1 MSGTFF
7 ISCAYT
13 GSWRCWR
20 EGLDRFAYTRYP
32 RRCPRHV
39 GAWSGGPL
47 WPQGASGRSSP
58 GNAGGSS
65 SLDSLPTPWDYP
77 IERVD
82 VEISFMLKETM
93 CKENCY
99 QSLDLRQNELRFAA
113 FLCSFPRKLVLVWQF
128 KYAWF
133 KLSSNSWTKIPYTV
147 ADTSRALWP

>member
-1 MSGTFF
+1 M
-7 ISCAYT
+7 

-77 IERVD
+77 IEV
-82 VEISFMLKETM
+82 VKVKIEMLKFLACWKKPCVRKTVTM
-93 CKENCY
+93 
-99 QSLDLRQNELRFAA
+99 QSLDLKQNELCFAA
-113 FLCSFPRKLVLVWQF
+113 FCAVFPVNSC
-128 KYAWF
+128 YYDN
-133 KLSSNSWTKIPYTV
+133 SNMHGLNFLAIREPKFRI
-147 ADTSRALWP
+147 L

>member
-58 GNAGGSS
+58 RKRRWQFKSGLFA
-65 SLDSLPTPWDYP
+65 DSMGLPYWKSKSKN
-77 IERVD
+77 RD

-99 QSLDLRQNELRFAA
+99 QSLDLKQNELRFAV
-113 FLCSFPRKLVLVWQF
+113 FLCSFPRKLVLLWQF
-128 KYAWF
+128 KYARF
-133 KLSSNSWTKIPYTV
+133 KLSSNSWTKIFRIV
-147 ADTSRALWP
+147 